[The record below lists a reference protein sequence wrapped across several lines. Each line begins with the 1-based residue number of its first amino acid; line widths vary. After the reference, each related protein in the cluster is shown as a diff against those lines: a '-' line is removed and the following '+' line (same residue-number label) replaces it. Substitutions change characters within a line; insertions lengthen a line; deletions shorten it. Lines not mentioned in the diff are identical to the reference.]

1 MVQKIGVA
9 FGGPSPEHEISILTG
24 LQCERVLSSAG
35 WDVVPV
41 YWDTR
46 GRWFRAPQ
54 GSEARDWLTGPPAGS
69 SAIEPRLSERP
80 GFYARQGLRTTRLDL
95 DAILTCFHG
104 GSGEGGGAQALFQ
117 LLGYPA
123 TGGTVAAAAVGM
135 DKFAFGALMVATGI
149 PTLPRYLLT
158 PELDELGDGPLILK
172 PRFGGSSIGIE
183 NVRDLAAAR
192 ALASSGAAEY
202 ADGVVLEPFR
212 ADLFDLNV
220 SFTTAPEF
228 ALSEIEKPLRGN
240 TGSFYTFEEKYISG
254 HGLESAPR
262 EIPAQIPKHLEDQ
275 IRALAKRVAEAVGYR
290 GIARI
295 DFLSDGINEL
305 YVNEINTIP
314 GAFGFYLWRG
324 TDPKDLLTATLR
336 EAESSYKA
344 AQSTQVILNGAAL
357 RAAGGISGKL
367 EGLIGR

>member
-1 MVQKIGVA
+1 MVHKIAVA

-35 WDVVPV
+35 WDVVPI

-54 GSEARDWLTGPPAGS
+54 GSEARDWLTGPPSGS
-69 SAIEPRLSERP
+69 SAIEPRLSEAP
-80 GFYARQGLRTTRLDL
+80 GFYSRQGLRTRRIDL

-104 GSGEGGGAQALFQ
+104 GTGEGGGAQALFH

-135 DKFAFGALMVATGI
+135 DKFAFGALMMATGI
-149 PTLPRYLLT
+149 PTLPRHLLT
-158 PELDELGDGPLILK
+158 DELVDVGDGPLIVK

-183 NVRDLAAAR
+183 KVRDLASAR
-192 ALASSGAAEY
+192 ALVSSGSYEY
-202 ADGVVLEPFR
+202 ADGVVVEPFR
-212 ADLFDLNV
+212 TDLFDLNV

-228 ALSEIEKPLRGN
+228 ALSEIEKPLRVD
-240 TGSFYTFEEKYISG
+240 TGSFYSFEEKYISG

-262 EIPAQIPKHLEDQ
+262 EIPAKIPAGLEDQ
-275 IRALAKRVAEAVGYR
+275 IRTLAKQVADAVGYR

-295 DFLSDGINEL
+295 DFLSNGIDEL

-314 GAFGFYLWRG
+314 GAFALYLWRE
-324 TDPKDLLTATLR
+324 TDPKDLLTASVQ
-336 EAESSYKA
+336 EAEKLHKA
-344 AQSTQVILNGAAL
+344 AQSNRVILNGAAL

-367 EGLIGR
+367 EGLLGR